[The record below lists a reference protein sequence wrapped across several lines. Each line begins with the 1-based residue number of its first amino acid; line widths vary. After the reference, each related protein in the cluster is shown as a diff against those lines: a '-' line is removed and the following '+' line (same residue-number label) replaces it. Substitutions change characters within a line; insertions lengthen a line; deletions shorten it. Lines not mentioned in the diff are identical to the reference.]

1 MTALLNIFQRVNK
14 IDPIKVT
21 VKEHSSLG
29 GIAKGPVTNDLGEII
44 SVEVL
49 STNLISQ
56 TPWYLTYGF
65 ITLFQVTI
73 IFIGSLLL
81 LNWCLQQD
89 WRNIAMETWDFA
101 KTVILYI
108 EHIAM
113 VLVGAMGVYIM
124 RNRKYNALVQD
135 NKRKENLLSR
145 YRQEMY
151 KYKKEEAIAEK
162 EEMRAKRREE
172 ERERVQIETPK
183 QLLDIAKLFGSTYI
197 DAQFKDS
204 ILKNKG
210 RK

>member
-1 MTALLNIFQRVNK
+1 
-14 IDPIKVT
+14 
-21 VKEHSSLG
+21 
-29 GIAKGPVTNDLGEII
+29 
-44 SVEVL
+44 
-49 STNLISQ
+49 
-56 TPWYLTYGF
+56 
-65 ITLFQVTI
+65 
-73 IFIGSLLL
+73 
-81 LNWCLQQD
+81 
-89 WRNIAMETWDFA
+89 METWDFA

-183 QLLDIAKLFGSTYI
+183 QLLDIAKLFGTTYI

>member
-1 MTALLNIFQRVNK
+1 
-14 IDPIKVT
+14 
-21 VKEHSSLG
+21 
-29 GIAKGPVTNDLGEII
+29 
-44 SVEVL
+44 
-49 STNLISQ
+49 
-56 TPWYLTYGF
+56 
-65 ITLFQVTI
+65 
-73 IFIGSLLL
+73 
-81 LNWCLQQD
+81 
-89 WRNIAMETWDFA
+89 METWDFA

-124 RNRKYNALVQD
+124 RNRKYNALVQE

-204 ILKNKG
+204 IFDNKG

>member
-1 MTALLNIFQRVNK
+1 MTALLNIFQRASEKIAK

-21 VKEHSSLG
+21 VKEHGSL
-29 GIAKGPVTNDLGEII
+29 NDVGEVIG
-44 SVEVL
+44 VEVL
-49 STNLISQ
+49 SQ

-65 ITLFQVTI
+65 INLFQVTI

-124 RNRKYNALVQD
+124 RNRKYNALVQE

-204 ILKNKG
+204 IFDNKG